1 MLADMS
7 DRDAGKLP
15 LLPGLHLHGQ
25 LDRDAAGAADHHL
38 RDEPPPLPHHQKVS
52 RKMRVIIRTLKEGS
66 RRLRKVLQSRR
77 RPLLEPSPG

>member
-52 RKMRVIIRTLKEGS
+52 RKMRAIIRASNED
-66 RRLRKVLQSRR
+66 RR
-77 RPLLEPSPG
+77 RFAKISHSR

>member
-52 RKMRVIIRTLKEGS
+52 RKMRAIIRASNEGS
-66 RRLRKVLQSRR
+66 QRLREVL
-77 RPLLEPSPG
+77 PSQRM

>member
-52 RKMRVIIRTLKEGS
+52 WKMRVNFK
-66 RRLRKVLQSRR
+66 RRETKVR
-77 RPLLEPSPG
+77 EDFTFTAKAPSL